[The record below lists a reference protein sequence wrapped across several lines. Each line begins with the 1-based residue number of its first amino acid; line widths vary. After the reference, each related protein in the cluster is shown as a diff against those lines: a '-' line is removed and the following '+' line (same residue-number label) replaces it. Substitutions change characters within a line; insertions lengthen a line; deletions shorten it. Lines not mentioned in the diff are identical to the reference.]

1 MSRPFQIEIVESEEE
16 LKKCLQ
22 TVSLGNQKEKL
33 QMLWWL
39 KSGQVN
45 QQQEIGKRLARDTS
59 TVTRWLQKYK
69 SGGLSG
75 LLEVK
80 KAPGAKRKID
90 DAAIAALQQE
100 LKTGTGFASYG
111 AIVEWLKQ
119 EHGQDIEYATV
130 YALVRY
136 RLGAK
141 LKVPRPQSH
150 KQDEKLVSEFKKK
163 LGIILNCRE
172 VHLAP
177 GKCVR
182 YLCQDETR
190 VGLKTLTGKV
200 ITAFG
205 VKPTVKVIWP
215 RD

>member
-1 MSRPFQIEIVESEEE
+1 MSRPFQIEIAESEEE

-100 LKTGTGFASYG
+100 LKTEKGFASYG

-150 KQDEKLVSEFKKK
+150 KQDEKLVSEFKKNSESF
-163 LGIILNCRE
+163 LI
-172 VHLAP
+172 V
-177 GKCVR
+177 
-182 YLCQDETR
+182 
-190 VGLKTLTGKV
+190 
-200 ITAFG
+200 
-205 VKPTVKVIWP
+205 
-215 RD
+215 

>member
-1 MSRPFQIEIVESEEE
+1 MSRPFKIEIAESEEE

-90 DAAIAALQQE
+90 DAAITALQQK
-100 LKTGTGFASYG
+100 LKTGKGFASYG

-150 KQDEKLVSEFKKK
+150 KQDEKLVSEFKKNSVSYS
-163 LGIILNCRE
+163 I
-172 VHLAP
+172 V
-177 GKCVR
+177 
-182 YLCQDETR
+182 
-190 VGLKTLTGKV
+190 
-200 ITAFG
+200 
-205 VKPTVKVIWP
+205 
-215 RD
+215 

>member
-1 MSRPFQIEIVESEEE
+1 MSRRFKIEIAESEEE

-80 KAPGAKRKID
+80 KAPGAKPKID

-100 LKTGTGFASYG
+100 LKTGKGFASYG

-150 KQDEKLVSEFKKK
+150 KQDEKSVSEFKKNSVSYS
-163 LGIILNCRE
+163 I
-172 VHLAP
+172 V
-177 GKCVR
+177 
-182 YLCQDETR
+182 
-190 VGLKTLTGKV
+190 
-200 ITAFG
+200 
-205 VKPTVKVIWP
+205 
-215 RD
+215 